1 MYKSLLSRCCHLV
14 MNIVKIE
21 VYRIKRYVSF
31 VSNQDQLAV
40 SANTPPLLAGGG
52 VLSDLTLKGRNRM
65 GWLDLFRNHPRFA
78 ATPGWFLS

>member
-40 SANTPPLLAGGG
+40 SANTPPLLAGGAIRLNIKRPQQTG
-52 VLSDLTLKGRNRM
+52 SAGSVSK
-65 GWLDLFRNHPRFA
+65 
-78 ATPGWFLS
+78 SS

>member
-1 MYKSLLSRCCHLV
+1 MYKSLLNWCCHLV

-52 VLSDLTLKGRNRM
+52 GGYQT
-65 GWLDLFRNHPRFA
+65 
-78 ATPGWFLS
+78 

>member
-1 MYKSLLSRCCHLV
+1 

-52 VLSDLTLKGRNRM
+52 GGAIRLNIKRPQQNGVAGSVSK
-65 GWLDLFRNHPRFA
+65 
-78 ATPGWFLS
+78 SS

>member
-40 SANTPPLLAGGG
+40 SANTRPPWLGL
-52 VLSDLTLKGRNRM
+52 VLYE
-65 GWLDLFRNHPRFA
+65 HPKA
-78 ATPGWFLS
+78 SL

>member
-52 VLSDLTLKGRNRM
+52 AIKLNIKRPQQTGLAGSVSK
-65 GWLDLFRNHPRFA
+65 
-78 ATPGWFLS
+78 SS